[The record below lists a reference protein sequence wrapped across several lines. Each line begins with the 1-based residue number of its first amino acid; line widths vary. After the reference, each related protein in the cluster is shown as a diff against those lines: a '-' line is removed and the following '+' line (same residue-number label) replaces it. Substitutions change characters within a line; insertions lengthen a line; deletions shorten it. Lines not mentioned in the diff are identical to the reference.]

1 MIMFPKYS
9 QTKANGQV
17 LHKNETNSYARHTY
31 AKENKEEPT
40 CHILEKNEE
49 HICLMHI

>member
-1 MIMFPKYS
+1 MIMFPKYN

-17 LHKNETNSYARHTY
+17 LHKNETNLNARHTY